1 MPPRTTTLV
10 PPCACALLLVAA
22 LAATARAADP
32 PSRPRLNVLFIA
44 VDDLNNTLGCYGHP
58 IVKTP
63 NVDRLAS
70 RGVRF
75 DRAYCQYPL
84 CNPSRTS
91 FLSGR
96 RPDSTQIFDNA
107 TPPRT
112 HLGDVVMLPELFKAE
127 GYFTARVGKVAHGAF
142 EDAVS
147 WDVSESN
154 ASSRDEAV
162 QRVQAKKAAR
172 KKAEARKGA
181 DDEAGGGNRL
191 SWIKTDNDDAGERDG
206 ATALRIAAL
215 IEEHKA
221 GPFFIAAGF
230 HKPHLPWV
238 APKKYFDMYPPDR
251 IKLPDGPADDRDD
264 IPPIALTRGPG
275 DDEMTD
281 ADRRQAI
288 ASYYAC
294 TSFMDAQVGVLLD
307 AMDRLKLWD
316 NTVVLLVGDHGWH
329 LGEHGGL
336 WRKMTSFEEAARVPL
351 IVVAPGKKA
360 GVASS
365 RLVEMVDIYPTL
377 AGLCG
382 LTPPPGL
389 EGTSFA
395 PLLDDPGRPWKKAAF
410 TQVVHGRGVMGRSIR
425 TDRFRYTEWGGDPKV
440 AELYDHEV
448 DAHEYT
454 NLARDPR
461 SAEIVAEMRRRLR
474 EGWRAALP
482 DARPAAH

>member
-1 MPPRTTTLV
+1 MPPRTTSCV
-10 PPCACALLLVAA
+10 PPCACALLLIAAVAT
-22 LAATARAADP
+22 TARAADP
-32 PSRPRLNVLFIA
+32 PARTRLNVLFIA

-58 IVKTP
+58 IVRTP
-63 NVDRLAS
+63 NVDRLAA

-96 RPDSTQIFDNA
+96 RPDATQIVDNA

-112 HLGDVVMLPELFKAE
+112 HLGDVVMLPELFRKE
-127 GYFTARVGKVAHGAF
+127 GYFTARVGKIAHGAF

-147 WDVSESN
+147 WDVSVSN
-154 ASSRDEAV
+154 PTSREEAV
-162 QRVQAKKAAR
+162 QKAQSKKAAR
-172 KKAEARKGA
+172 KKAEAKTGA
-181 DDEAGGGNRL
+181 GEEGGGANRL
-191 SWIKTDNDDAGERDG
+191 SWVKTDNDDKSERDG
-206 ATALRIAAL
+206 ATARRIAAL
-215 IEEHKA
+215 IEEHKD

-251 IKLPDGPADDRDD
+251 IKLPEGPDDDRDD

-281 ADRRQAI
+281 AERRQAI

-294 TSFMDAQVGVLLD
+294 TSFMDAQVGILLD
-307 AMDRLKLWD
+307 VMDRMRLWD
-316 NTVVLLVGDHGWH
+316 RTVVLFVGDHGWH

-336 WRKMTSFEEAARVPL
+336 WRKMTCFEEAARVPL
-351 IVVAPGKKA
+351 IVAAPGKKA
-360 GVASS
+360 GVVSP
-365 RLVEMVDIYPTL
+365 RLVEMVDFYPTL
-377 AGLCG
+377 ASLCG

-389 EGTSFA
+389 EGTSFV
-395 PLLDDPGRPWKKAAF
+395 PLLDDPDRPWKKAAF

-461 SAEIVAEMRRRLR
+461 SAEIVAELSRRLR

-482 DARPAAH
+482 DAKTAAD